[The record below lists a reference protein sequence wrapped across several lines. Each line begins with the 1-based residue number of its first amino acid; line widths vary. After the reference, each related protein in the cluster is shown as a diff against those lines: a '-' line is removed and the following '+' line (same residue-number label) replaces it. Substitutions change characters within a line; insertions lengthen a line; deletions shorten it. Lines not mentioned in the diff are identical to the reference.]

1 MNARTGRLAAVVS
14 IAALALAGCSTGP
27 SPEEIMTSNT
37 EARAEIQRLVDEAVE
52 VVLAATADLEPE
64 EVTGG
69 VHESWSACSD
79 APYGPSDPPESVTW
93 RYYRSFRTPP
103 EADTLARVADLAA
116 VFVERGWTT
125 RQGTVNDFQ
134 RIEVFGNDDGYVLE
148 VTGQLAD
155 GDEPPYLYVE
165 VLSPCVPTPPDLE
178 W

>member
-1 MNARTGRLAAVVS
+1 MNARAGRLAAVVS

-27 SPEEIMTSNT
+27 SQEEIMTSNT
-37 EARAEIQRLVDEAVE
+37 EARTEIQRLVDEAVE

-69 VHESWSACSD
+69 IHESWSACSD
-79 APYGPSDPPESVTW
+79 APYGPSDPPDQVNWS
-93 RYYRSFRTPP
+93 YYRSFRIPT
-103 EADTLARVADLAA
+103 EADTAARVADLAP
-116 VFVERGWTT
+116 VFVERGWVA

-134 RIEVFGNDDGYVLE
+134 RIEVFGNEDGYYLS
-148 VTGQLAD
+148 VTGQFAD

-165 VLSPCVPTPPDLE
+165 VRSPCVPTPPDLE